1 MLVMEA
7 ERLSQVRVD
16 GGKKRDNQKFRSGLL
31 LETYIVRGYT
41 PFFYRVFVFFLTKP
55 YPTKIL

>member
-41 PFFYRVFVFFLTKP
+41 PFFLSSVCFFFNQTLP
-55 YPTKIL
+55 Y